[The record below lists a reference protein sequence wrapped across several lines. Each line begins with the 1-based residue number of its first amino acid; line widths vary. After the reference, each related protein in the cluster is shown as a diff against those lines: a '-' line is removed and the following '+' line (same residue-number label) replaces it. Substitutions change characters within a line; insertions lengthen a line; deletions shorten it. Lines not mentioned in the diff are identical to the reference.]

1 MNPSLTTRLKE
12 NLQFID
18 DRKKFLFCEDSLGWD
33 LIWVDESGNQHR
45 LISFTDLNP
54 ISINPDPKREFSNS
68 LGRIVWEAF
77 GDRILLESNIQKNGE
92 LKYHIH
98 LLNKHNQCS
107 FGIDLHSTTELSAQ
121 IEAVCIRIEQERE
134 KP

>member
-1 MNPSLTTRLKE
+1 MNNELTTRLKN
-12 NLQFID
+12 NLEWLAE
-18 DRKKFLFCEDSLGWD
+18 KMPEKFSNIQRLYFRLNEKDEDA
-33 LIWVDESGNQHR
+33 R
-45 LISFTDLNP
+45 LILYGKDIIIL
-54 ISINPDPKREFSNS
+54 PDPKREFSNS

-121 IEAVCIRIEQERE
+121 IESVCIRIEQER
-134 KP
+134 KKQ